1 MKKYRIREGSI
12 AWKVWTAYIWFKEIG
27 WMFMVLLLE
36 LVLIVSLTFSGMS
49 DRAEARTV
57 HVSHVSAEKPV
68 IETVQIIE
76 QKLYDVPLDAD
87 LQQHIINTSEMYG
100 VDPAI
105 IMAMIDTESSFR
117 ADAVGDDGRS
127 YGLMQIQVKFHQ
139 ERMQRLG
146 VSDMLNPYE
155 NVLVG
160 IDYLAEQIAR
170 GNGIEWALMGYN
182 GGASYANEMSAN
194 GLISDY
200 AANVLSKAGEIEM
213 L

>member
-36 LVLIVSLTFSGMS
+36 LILIVSLTFSGMS
-49 DRAEARTV
+49 DRAEARMI
-57 HVSHVSAEKPV
+57 HVIAEKPV
-68 IETVQIIE
+68 IETVQVIE
-76 QKLYDVPLDAD
+76 QKLYDVPLSSE

-105 IMAMIDTESSFR
+105 IMAMIDTESSFQ
-117 ADAVGDDGRS
+117 ANAVGDDGRS
-127 YGLMQIQVKFHQ
+127 YGLMQIQVRYHE
-139 ERMQRLG
+139 ERMQELG

-155 NVLVG
+155 NVVVG
-160 IDYLAEQIAR
+160 IDYLAEQLAR
-170 GNGIEWALMGYN
+170 GNGIEWALMAYN

>member
-36 LVLIVSLTFSGMS
+36 LILIVSLTFSGMS

-57 HVSHVSAEKPV
+57 HVSVEKPA

-76 QKLYDVPLDAD
+76 QKLYDVPLSSE

-105 IMAMIDTESSFR
+105 IMAMIDTESSFQ
-117 ADAVGDDGRS
+117 ANAVGDDGRS
-127 YGLMQIQVKFHQ
+127 YGLMQIQVRYHE
-139 ERMQRLG
+139 ERMQELG

-155 NVLVG
+155 NVVVG
-160 IDYLAEQIAR
+160 IDYLAEQLAR
-170 GNGIEWALMGYN
+170 GNGIEWALMAYN